1 MDNGWI
7 LIALIFGLIYA
18 YVWYEDY
25 DKRRKSE
32 EQEQSD
38 RVQRRR
44 EQDRVQAAN
53 EATLRAALKHRS
65 LTAAKSDERNI
76 KELFHTIGT
85 EPGEAWHTCP
95 TLEPLH
101 RHWWGLVDASSLEV
115 SNTEQ
120 QRNTIALTEEEFR
133 ELFSEVGSEVPEAE
147 WTLQD
152 VCDALDL
159 IGWPEE
165 HDSDDEQVV
174 EVGAGEF
181 RQALD
186 AAISLLAERRPNDA
200 ELIRR
205 ALSGDADAP
214 GYFCAAEEL
223 EALRESVGIFA
234 GDRSPEHA
242 EPPFSYLT

>member
-44 EQDRVQAAN
+44 NEDRVQAAN

-65 LTAAKSDERNI
+65 LTAAKSDELNI
-76 KELFHTIGT
+76 KELFHAIGT
-85 EPGEAWHTCP
+85 EPGEAWHSCP

-101 RHWWGLVDASSLEV
+101 RHWWGLVDASSLKV

-133 ELFSEVGSEVPEAE
+133 ELFSDVESEVPEAE

-186 AAISLLAERRPNDA
+186 AAISLLGERRPNDA

-223 EALRESVGIFA
+223 EALPRIGR
-234 GDRSPEHA
+234 DLRW
-242 EPPFSYLT
+242 